1 MAEEEAQLR
10 MHEEAYNNSLTKI
23 KHAGEK
29 LAAVR
34 DKIARYDAELKTSR
48 AEAEMAKLAQE
59 LNFDVTSDFGQ
70 IEQVVQDK
78 IGANRAKARVAAD
91 LSGDGI
97 AGIEH
102 ERQMESLLADQA
114 LREFEV
120 QAGLVTPA
128 STDRA
133 GRPPPPRSS
142 VRNPDPEWRGPSPK
156 SRS

>member
-1 MAEEEAQLR
+1 

-23 KHAGEK
+23 KHAGAK

-59 LNFDVTSDFGQ
+59 LNIDVTSDFGQ

-120 QAGLVTPA
+120 QAGLVAPA
-128 STDRA
+128 QHSPRPQHWTSPYNPQGRLGPVGPVGGGGAARARA
-133 GRPPPPRSS
+133 GH
-142 VRNPDPEWRGPSPK
+142 EA
-156 SRS
+156 